1 MDNSTKKT
9 LAYNDEADRAYGA
22 AGMTVAI
29 VVCNAEDLLVGVN
42 LDADEPSEMMELS
55 DDYYYAGSNAKSVRA
70 SWQQTLSAY
79 RAGLVM
85 AAGNVIA
92 RSMAGN
98 NKPVSAGMRLDLRE
112 AIEPDGLDT
121 CQLEVDEIDELFD
134 QIFSY
139 LQRVFSNAGVIRITN
154 DFAGL
159 LRRERRLGR
168 SDILYALRPLARL

>member
-1 MDNSTKKT
+1 
-9 LAYNDEADRAYGA
+9 
-22 AGMTVAI
+22 
-29 VVCNAEDLLVGVN
+29 
-42 LDADEPSEMMELS
+42 
-55 DDYYYAGSNAKSVRA
+55 
-70 SWQQTLSAY
+70 
-79 RAGLVM
+79 
-85 AAGNVIA
+85 
-92 RSMAGN
+92 
-98 NKPVSAGMRLDLRE
+98 
-112 AIEPDGLDT
+112 IEPDGLDT

>member
-98 NKPVSAGMRLDLRE
+98 NKPVSAGMRRDLRE
-112 AIEPDGLDT
+112 AI
-121 CQLEVDEIDELFD
+121 
-134 QIFSY
+134 
-139 LQRVFSNAGVIRITN
+139 
-154 DFAGL
+154 
-159 LRRERRLGR
+159 
-168 SDILYALRPLARL
+168 